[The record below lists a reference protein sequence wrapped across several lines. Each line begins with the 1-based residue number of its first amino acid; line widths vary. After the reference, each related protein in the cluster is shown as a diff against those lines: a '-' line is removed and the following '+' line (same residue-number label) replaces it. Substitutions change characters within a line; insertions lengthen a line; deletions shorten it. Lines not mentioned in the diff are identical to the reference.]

1 MDQGFKWLFRS
12 VLSAVLFSLVV
23 SFPALAKAET
33 VKVAVASNF
42 KTTAEALVRAYS
54 LKSGHEV
61 VLSSGST
68 GKLYTQIKNGA
79 PFEVFLA
86 ADSLRAALSEKNGLA
101 VAGSRFTYARGRIAL
116 WSNRADLAGLGPDY
130 LKGDKVTRL
139 AIANPKTAPYGQA
152 AVEMLK
158 NLRLYEA
165 VKHKIVQGENIAQT
179 YQFVYSG
186 NAEVGVVAL
195 SQIVSQALQQQKTVA
210 TQNSEIGGVS
220 WVVPEHLYQ
229 PIDQQAVLLIKGQG
243 NPAAT
248 AFVAYLKSD
257 EAAAIIQSFGYATVK
272 P

>member
-1 MDQGFKWLFRS
+1 MVRGWKRLFLS
-12 VLSAVLFSLVV
+12 ILSAVVVNLVV
-23 SFPALAKAET
+23 AFSVQAET
-33 VKVAVASNF
+33 VGVAVASNF
-42 KTTAEALVRAYS
+42 KTTAEALSRSFSA
-54 LKSGHEV
+54 KSGHDV

-101 VAGSRFTYARGRIAL
+101 VTGSRFTYARGRIAL
-116 WSNRADLAGLGPDY
+116 WSRMPDLAGLGPDY
-130 LKGDKVTRL
+130 LKGNTVTRL

-152 AVEMLK
+152 AIEMLK
-158 NLRLYEA
+158 KLKLYEV

-179 YQFVYSG
+179 YQFAYSR

-195 SQIVSQALQQQKTVA
+195 SQLVHPEKEGSDQDGKLDEFT
-210 TQNSEIGGVS
+210 
-220 WVVPEHLYQ
+220 WVVPEHLHQ
-229 PIDQQAVLLIKGQG
+229 PIDQQAVLLVKGQD

-248 AFVAYLKSD
+248 AFIGYLKSD